1 MEHLLSLPSAYTLAI
16 IAPVAFLAYIIF
28 NYLTLLKVRSHLPP
42 GPTPLPV
49 IGNLIDFA
57 KFKTKTAEETAILAE
72 KWGDMVTLFLGSTP
86 CVVVNSP
93 ALASEL
99 MDKRGAN
106 YSSRPPMNLFRTLVT
121 QWRLLSLPSG
131 DTFRT
136 VRRIYHQI
144 LGPKQSALFQHHQD
158 FESKVM
164 LGNLLRNPQTF
175 LDETIRFTTSVI
187 FSATYGVRL
196 ERVDH
201 PLLAEMTSIWKETL
215 KCTLLPKSAA
225 LVMLPFLAPR
235 RRIPLIFLTNYRQ
248 PSWHS
253 LG

>member
-1 MEHLLSLPSAYTLAI
+1 MENLLSLPSAHTLAI
-16 IAPVAFLAYIIF
+16 IAPVALLAYIIF
-28 NYLTLLKVRSHLPP
+28 NYVALLKVRSHLPP
-42 GPTPLPV
+42 GPTPLPI

-57 KFKTKTAEETAILAE
+57 KFKTKTAQETATLAE

-158 FESKVM
+158 YESKVM

-175 LDETIRFTTSVI
+175 LEETVRFTTSVI

-196 ERVDH
+196 EGADH
-201 PLLAEMTSIWKETL
+201 PLMKEMASIWAETL
-215 KCTLLPKSAA
+215 RCT
-225 LVMLPFLAPR
+225 
-235 RRIPLIFLTNYRQ
+235 
-248 PSWHS
+248 
-253 LG
+253 